1 MLYLDIAVVAGEVAG
16 LVLATQENGWGQFV
30 FFTQLSNYFL
40 LVVTL
45 IHLYYLLK
53 KEPVP
58 RAVNRLKYIATCAT
72 TMTFVVA
79 VAVLLPMYRRPYI
92 TFLNGANLF
101 QHTLC
106 PILGFAT
113 LPFMA
118 PVTKRDSRLALI
130 PTALYALVTV
140 PLNYFRVLEGPYPFL
155 KVRNQPWY
163 MSILWLLAI
172 LLVSFIIAVL
182 LRKICGKCSRPAAQ

>member
-1 MLYLDIAVVAGEVAG
+1 MLYLDIAVVVGELVG
-16 LVLATQENGWGQFV
+16 LVLASLENGWGQFV
-30 FFTQLSNYFL
+30 FYTQLSNYFL
-40 LVVTL
+40 LAATMV
-45 IHLYYLLK
+45 HLYFLLK

-58 RAVNRLKYIATCAT
+58 KTVNRLKYIATCT
-72 TMTFVVA
+72 TTLTFVV

-113 LPFMA
+113 LPFMD
-118 PVTKRDSRLALI
+118 PVEKRDSRLALI
-130 PTALYALVTV
+130 PTGIYMLVMI

-155 KVRNQPWY
+155 KVHNQPWY
-163 MSILWLLAI
+163 MSILWFFASS
-172 LLVSFIIAVL
+172 LVAFGIAVL
-182 LRKICGKCSRPAAQ
+182 LRKVCGRRRS